1 MGETSREKFQ
11 NMLQN
16 LEHGAIAP
24 VVMIARRAA

>member
-1 MGETSREKFQ
+1 MGETSRQKFQ

-16 LEHGAIAP
+16 LEQGFIAP